1 VEVKV
6 GIQMGPREFV
16 VETAGS
22 VEEIQQAL
30 TDALADDTLFVLND
44 ARGKTLLVPADK
56 IAYVEL
62 GIAEQRRI
70 GFG

>member
-6 GIQMGPREFV
+6 GIQMGPRELV

-30 TDALADDTLFVLND
+30 TDALADNTLFVLND
-44 ARGKTLLVPADK
+44 AKGKTLLIPADK

-62 GIAEQRRI
+62 GIAEQRRV